1 MTKSAVNN
9 KRIAKNTLYLYLRML
24 FVMGISLYTV
34 RAVLDI
40 LGVVDY
46 GIYNVVG
53 GVVTMFAFMNKTLST
68 SSQRYFSVALA
79 KNDQEDL
86 KRVFSLNLTVFL
98 ILGLFVFLLLETIGL
113 WFVNTKMSIPV
124 ERMGAANVVYQLSI
138 IAMFLHIA
146 VIPYMAL
153 VIAHEKM
160 NIFAIIG
167 VLDAAAKLV
176 IVFVLSATSFDKL
189 IVYGLLI
196 LLLTLGNF
204 LWYVFYCLKHYSE
217 SYYRW
222 YWNKTEAIELLGFS
236 GWHFLGTFSTTCRS
250 QGINILLNLFFNP
263 AVNAARAVAYQV
275 YGAAQQLVTNFFT
288 AVKPQIYKSYASEQ
302 FQDLYKLIN
311 RSTMICTF
319 LLSLLVF
326 PFLSNTE
333 MILGW
338 WLKEVPDYA
347 VVFTQLVLLNG
358 LVDSLNLPMTAA
370 ALATGKIRKY
380 ELWLATTTLFN
391 IPISYVMLK
400 FGAPPYAA
408 MLVSILISS
417 ACVIIRAFLLK
428 EMIQFPVR
436 PYFTMALKVL
446 AVTVAMLF
454 LVRWGFHDR
463 VDGLLSLIL
472 YSCIIVAVLTAL
484 YAIIIGRRDRQY
496 VFNTIKGKVESFRSK
511 RQQRKLQ

>member
-1 MTKSAVNN
+1 MSNSAVNN
-9 KRIAKNTLYLYLRML
+9 KRIVKNTLYLYLRML
-24 FVMGISLYTV
+24 IVMAISLYTV
-34 RAVLDI
+34 RAILDI

-53 GVVTMFAFMNKTLST
+53 GVVTMFAFMNRTLST
-68 SSQRYFSVALA
+68 SSQRYFSIALA
-79 KNDQEDL
+79 KSDFEDL
-86 KRVFSLNLTVFL
+86 KRFFSLNLTVFF
-98 ILGLFVFLLLETIGL
+98 ILGLIVFFLLETIGL
-113 WFVNTKMSIPV
+113 WFVNNKMTIPD

-138 IAMFLHIA
+138 IAMFLQIVA
-146 VIPYMAL
+146 IPYMAL

-167 VLDAAAKLV
+167 IVEAVGKLL
-176 IVFVLSATSFDKL
+176 IVFLLTAISFDKL
-189 IVYGLLI
+189 IIYGILI
-196 LLLTLGNF
+196 LLLVFSTT
-204 LWYVFYCLKHYSE
+204 LWYLFFCLKHYSE
-217 SYYRW
+217 SHYRW

-250 QGINILLNLFFNP
+250 QGINILLNLFFSP

-326 PFLSNTE
+326 PLMSNTE

-380 ELWLATTTLFN
+380 ELWLATTTLLN
-391 IPISYVMLK
+391 IPISYVVLL

-428 EMIQFPVR
+428 GMIQFPVR

-454 LVRWGFHDR
+454 LLRLGFHDR
-463 VDGLLSLIL
+463 VVGILSLII
-472 YSCIIVAVLTAL
+472 YSCLIVAILTVL
-484 YAIIIGRRDRQY
+484 YALIIGRSDRQY
-496 VFNTIKGKVESFRSK
+496 IFTLIKSK
-511 RQQRKLQ
+511 AKILNRV

>member
-1 MTKSAVNN
+1 MSKSAVNN
-9 KRIAKNTLYLYLRML
+9 KRIAKNTFYLYLRML
-24 FVMGISLYTV
+24 FVMGISLFTV
-34 RAVLDI
+34 RAILDI

-68 SSQRYFSVALA
+68 SSQRYFSIALA
-79 KNDQEDL
+79 NNDHEDL
-86 KRVFSLNLTVFL
+86 KRVFSLNLTVFSL
-98 ILGLFVFLLLETIGL
+98 LGLIIFILLETVGL
-113 WFVNTKMSIPV
+113 WFVNVKMTIPP
-124 ERMGAANVVYQLSI
+124 ERMTAANFVYQLSI
-138 IAMFLHIA
+138 VAMLCHIV

-160 NIFAIIG
+160 NIFALIG
-167 VLDAAAKLV
+167 VFDAVLKLV
-176 IVFVLSATSFDKL
+176 IVFVLSVVSVDKL
-189 IVYGLLI
+189 IIYGFLV
-196 LLLTLGNF
+196 LLLTFGNLF
-204 LWYVFYCLKHYSE
+204 WYVIYCLRHYSE
-217 SYYRW
+217 SHYRW
-222 YWNKTEAIELLGFS
+222 YWNKNEAIELLSFS

-263 AVNAARAVAYQV
+263 AVNAARAVSYQV

-326 PFLSNTE
+326 PLMSNTE

-380 ELWLATTTLFN
+380 ELWLATTTLLN
-391 IPISYVMLK
+391 IPISYVVLK
-400 FGAPPYAA
+400 LGAPPYAA

-417 ACVIIRAFLLK
+417 VCVIIRAFLLK
-428 EMIQFPVR
+428 GMIQFPVR

-446 AVTVAMLF
+446 AVTVVMLF
-454 LVRWGFHDR
+454 LVRWGLHDR
-463 VDGLLSLIL
+463 VCGLLSLII
-472 YSCIIVAVLTAL
+472 YSCIIVAILTIL
-484 YAIIIGRRDRQY
+484 YTMIIGHSDRQY
-496 VFNTIKGKVESFRSK
+496 IFTLMKSKAKILKKEIK
-511 RQQRKLQ
+511 

>member
-1 MTKSAVNN
+1 MSKSAVNN
-9 KRIAKNTLYLYLRML
+9 KRIAKNTFYLYLRML
-24 FVMGISLYTV
+24 FVMGISLFTV
-34 RAVLDI
+34 RAILDI

-68 SSQRYFSVALA
+68 SSQRYFSIALA
-79 KNDQEDL
+79 NNDHEDL
-86 KRVFSLNLTVFL
+86 KRVFSLNLTVFSL
-98 ILGLFVFLLLETIGL
+98 LGLIIFILLETVGL
-113 WFVNTKMSIPV
+113 WFVNVKMTIPP
-124 ERMGAANVVYQLSI
+124 ERMTAANFVYQLSI
-138 IAMFLHIA
+138 VAMLCHIV

-160 NIFAIIG
+160 NIFALIG
-167 VLDAAAKLV
+167 VFDAVLKLV
-176 IVFVLSATSFDKL
+176 IVFVLSVVSVDKL
-189 IVYGLLI
+189 IIYGFLV
-196 LLLTLGNF
+196 LLLTFGNLF
-204 LWYVFYCLKHYSE
+204 WYVIYCLRHYSE
-217 SYYRW
+217 SHYRW
-222 YWNKTEAIELLGFS
+222 YWNKNEAIELLSFS
-236 GWHFLGTFSTTCRS
+236 GWHFWGTFSTTCRS

-263 AVNAARAVAYQV
+263 AVNAARAVSYQV

-319 LLSLLVF
+319 FLSLLVF
-326 PFLSNTE
+326 PLMSNTE
-333 MILGW
+333 IILGW

-380 ELWLATTTLFN
+380 ELWLATTTLLN
-391 IPISYVMLK
+391 IPISYVVLK
-400 FGAPPYAA
+400 LGAPPYAA

-417 ACVIIRAFLLK
+417 VCVIIRAFLLK
-428 EMIQFPVR
+428 GMIQFPVR

-446 AVTVAMLF
+446 AVTVVMLF
-454 LVRWGFHDR
+454 LVRWGLHDR
-463 VDGLLSLIL
+463 VCGLLSLII
-472 YSCIIVAVLTAL
+472 YSCIIVAILTIL
-484 YAIIIGRRDRQY
+484 YTMIIGHSDRQY
-496 VFNTIKGKVESFRSK
+496 IFTLMKSKAKILKKEIK
-511 RQQRKLQ
+511 